1 MESGPG
7 GLLVIVCRPSF
18 VVGTDHLNV
27 YISTPNSQV
36 LTSAIPMLYLRQ
48 YVSLRMA
55 ALQAAHAGDRGW
67 DMSLHGGWHNGH
79 ERPGSCRGEPHRG
92 LKRNSCLVRT
102 HPTAIHITAALGATQ
117 RRLP

>member
-1 MESGPG
+1 
-7 GLLVIVCRPSF
+7 
-18 VVGTDHLNV
+18 
-27 YISTPNSQV
+27 
-36 LTSAIPMLYLRQ
+36 MLYLRQ

-67 DMSLHGGWHNGH
+67 DMSLHGGSHRGLHNGH
-79 ERPGSCRGEPHRG
+79 ERPSRCLGEPKRG

-102 HPTAIHITAALGATQ
+102 HPTAIHITAALGATK